1 MTHEALL
8 NHSELYSLL
17 YSGNTSDAI
26 QLFLEQSKK
35 LHNASIRQI
44 RFYLSAINQGIYNYI
59 LFHERIS
66 LHKCCYTNEELIHN
80 CTYQNYLSL
89 GKHILHAYGDCTE
102 YLIEKHKNTH
112 VKNAISYIHEH
123 LSEPLTLT
131 SVCEAISLN
140 RCYLCDLFSKEVGMT
155 FCEYVVKQRILLA
168 KRLLL
173 TTNLPMAM
181 IAARCGF
188 NNLSYFSTSFKK
200 VEGVTPSVFL
210 KQHCNSRGL
219 TLQASQS

>member
-17 YSGNTSDAI
+17 YCGNTTDAI

-44 RFYLSAINQGIYNYI
+44 RFYLSSINQGMYHYI
-59 LFHERIS
+59 LFHEGIS
-66 LHKCCYTNEELIHN
+66 LHNCCYKNEELIHD

-89 GKHILHAYGDCTE
+89 GKHILRAYGDCTE

-112 VKNAISYIHEH
+112 IKHAISYIHEH
-123 LSEPLTLT
+123 LSEPLTLA
-131 SVCEAISLN
+131 SLCEAISLN

-155 FCEYVVKQRILLA
+155 FSEYVLRQRVLLA

-173 TTNLPMAM
+173 TTNLPMTM

-210 KQHCNSRGL
+210 KQNSKSRVL
-219 TLQASQS
+219 TLQASRS